1 MINDIY
7 NWLQMSNNRT
17 VYLKSHLFQVKDESL
32 FGVMD
37 KTLHL
42 LQMGFTEEEV
52 SSVIDKAGK

>member
-1 MINDIY
+1 
-7 NWLQMSNNRT
+7 MSNNRT

-52 SSVIDKAGK
+52 SSVIDKAGKWK